1 MSPPS
6 HRAPLAPGRGSV
18 LTEELIGAPVMGAG
32 QAGSRRLGRSWLGLL
47 GTYLLTVFVLV
58 TLNFFLPRLMPGD
71 PISALV
77 DVGSPTYVQNEA
89 TRAALETYYG
99 LDRPLGSQYLSY
111 LGGLAHGDLGTSIRY
126 SRPVSSLLADRLPW
140 TLLLLTTAMLIAIS
154 VGWLG
159 GVQSA
164 WRRNTPTD
172 RGLLTAFLTLKSLP
186 VFFIGSLVLFGLA
199 VRLGWFPL
207 AGAYTPYADLGPLQ
221 VVGDVAH
228 HLVLPA
234 TVLALEFAASEYLV
248 MRASMVSELGADYLL
263 LGRSK
268 GLQDR
273 RLKYRYAARNALLPV
288 VALTAVHIAFA
299 ATGSVLVETV
309 FVYPGIGRLTFEA
322 ISFRDYPVL
331 QGCFLVLT
339 LVVVS
344 ANFLAD
350 ALSRRLDPRTAS

>member
-1 MSPPS
+1 MSPPG

-32 QAGSRRLGRSWLGLL
+32 QPGSRRLGRSWLGLL

-89 TRAALETYYG
+89 TRAALESYYG
-99 LDRPLGSQYLSY
+99 LDRPLGSQYRSY
-111 LGGLAHGDLGTSIRY
+111 LGGLTHGDLGISIRY

-140 TLLLLTTAMLIAIS
+140 TLLLLTTAMLIAVS

-159 GVQSA
+159 GVQSG

-186 VFFIGSLVLFGLA
+186 VFFIGSLALFGFA

-207 AGAYTPYADLGPLQ
+207 AGASSQADLGLWQ
-221 VVGDVAH
+221 TVGDVAH

-234 TVLALEFAASEYLV
+234 TVLAMEFAASEYLV
-248 MRASMVSELGADYLL
+248 MRASMVSELGADHLL

-268 GLQDR
+268 GLRDR